1 MTKNYFLMGALIAM
15 AGGLSSC
22 GGDGG
27 QPLQGQAVN
36 FVLGNFNTVVV
47 TQLPQSN
54 SVPTLPGNGGLIT
67 ASTGDGIRTMAAG
80 TCETTT
86 PTTTIDA
93 DGDQIAKTKA
103 SVFNC
108 TDLSNG
114 GTTYTRTGTMTV
126 TDGND
131 SVAGMIGGMRVD
143 FALDKFNYAS
153 GTSANE
159 GSFKGYWYYYSDG
172 SSLISK
178 SDFSEY
184 NKYDTTTSPD
194 YAQDYTYTYTWDW
207 KHTPNNFNSA
217 WTTGSVAFE
226 GTYTLNGK
234 FTNEVNGVHSSVTG
248 TFSVKYH
255 TSNLLFDNACAKWF
269 KSGSI
274 WVDDTNGNVFETRY
288 NYASATLYIN

>member
-1 MTKNYFLMGALIAM
+1 
-15 AGGLSSC
+15 
-22 GGDGG
+22 
-27 QPLQGQAVN
+27 
-36 FVLGNFNTVVV
+36 
-47 TQLPQSN
+47 
-54 SVPTLPGNGGLIT
+54 
-67 ASTGDGIRTMAAG
+67 
-80 TCETTT
+80 
-86 PTTTIDA
+86 
-93 DGDQIAKTKA
+93 
-103 SVFNC
+103 VFNC